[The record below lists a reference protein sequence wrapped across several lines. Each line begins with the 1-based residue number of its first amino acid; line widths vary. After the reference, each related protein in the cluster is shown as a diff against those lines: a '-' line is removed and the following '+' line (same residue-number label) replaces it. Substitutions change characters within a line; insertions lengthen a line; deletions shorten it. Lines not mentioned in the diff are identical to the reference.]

1 MAVKIDLTQGEEKG
15 HLIRMTLPMIGGLIA
30 IMSMNL
36 ADTFFVGQLGTNELA
51 AMGFT
56 FPVIMVMNG
65 LAFGVGT
72 GASSVIA
79 RAIGR
84 QESEWVKS
92 YSTQSILIAM
102 AIALVFAVLGL
113 LTTDPLFRWLG
124 APESLLPLIHDYMDV
139 WYWGSFLIV
148 VPMVG
153 NAGIRATGNTRLPS
167 TIMIVVAVINL
178 ILDPI
183 FIFGWF
189 GMPRLELQGAALTT
203 VVSYSIACVVSLY
216 ILKVKLNVLTWD
228 TQWARLVKSWRDI
241 LAVGIPAAGTNLI
254 APMSSAVTT
263 WLVAQQGTHA
273 VAGYSVG
280 GRIEAFGL
288 IVIMALAS
296 IIAPFAGQ
304 NWGAHKVERLK
315 EALRLSFNFSLMWG
329 VLLAVVLWVGGETL
343 VSFFTADPLAIE
355 SAKRYLH
362 IVPITFAAVGV
373 MMMVSSA
380 SNGVGRPVVA
390 LVLSLARLVVVY
402 LPLAWLFA
410 QVFNLGLEGIYFAIA
425 LSNIAVGAGAW
436 WWSTQFCKGNTKL
449 ERPVSSPIG

>member
-1 MAVKIDLTQGEEKG
+1 MAVNIDLTQGDEKA

-36 ADTFFVGQLGTNELA
+36 ADTFFVGQLGTDQLA

-56 FPVIMVMNG
+56 FPVVMVMNS

-84 QESEWVKS
+84 QDTEWVKS
-92 YSTQSILIAM
+92 YSTQAIIIAL
-102 AIALVFAVLGL
+102 AIALVFAIVGL
-113 LTTDPLFRWLG
+113 STTDALFHWLG
-124 APESLLPLIHDYMDV
+124 APEPLLPLIHDYMDV

-203 VVSYSIACVVSLY
+203 VVSYSIACLVSLY
-216 ILKVKLNVLTWD
+216 ILKVKLKVLTWD
-228 TQWARLVKSWRDI
+228 TEWSRLVKSWRDI

-254 APMSSAVTT
+254 APLSSAVTT

-280 GRIEAFGL
+280 SRIEAFSL
-288 IVIMALAS
+288 IVIMALSS

-304 NWGAHKVERLK
+304 NWGARKIERLQR
-315 EALRLSFNFSLMWG
+315 ALGLSFRFSLVWGG
-329 VLLAVVLWVGGETL
+329 VLTIVLWLGAEPL
-343 VSFFTADPLAIE
+343 AKLFTADPLAIE
-355 SAKRYLH
+355 SATRFLH
-362 IVPITFAAVGV
+362 LVPITFGAVGI
-373 MMMVSSA
+373 MMMVSST
-380 SNGVGRPVVA
+380 SNGVGRPIVG
-390 LVLSLARLVVVY
+390 LILSLARLVVVY
-402 LPLAWLFA
+402 LPLAWILA
-410 QVFNLGLEGIYFAIA
+410 QELKWGLEGIYLAIA
-425 LSNIAVGAGAW
+425 FSNAVVGLGAW
-436 WWSTQFCKGNTKL
+436 WWSSQFCKTHTQL
-449 ERPVSSPIG
+449 AYSPHP

>member
-1 MAVKIDLTQGEEKG
+1 MAVKIDLTQGDEKA

-36 ADTFFVGQLGTNELA
+36 ADTFFVGQLGTNQLA

-56 FPVIMVMNG
+56 FPVVMVMNS

-84 QESEWVKS
+84 QDTEWVKS
-92 YSTQSILIAM
+92 YSTQAIIIAL
-102 AIALVFAVLGL
+102 AIALVFAVVGL
-113 LTTDPLFRWLG
+113 ATTDALFRWLG
-124 APESLLPLIHDYMDV
+124 APEPLLPLIHDYMDV

-167 TIMIVVAVINL
+167 TIMIIVAVINI

-203 VVSYSIACVVSLY
+203 VVSYSIACLVSLY
-216 ILKVKLNVLTWD
+216 ILKVKLKVLTWD
-228 TQWARLVKSWRDI
+228 KEWSRLVKSWRDI

-254 APMSSAVTT
+254 APLSSAVTT

-280 GRIEAFGL
+280 SRIEAFSL
-288 IVIMALAS
+288 IVIMALSS

-304 NWGAHKVERLK
+304 NWGARKIERLQR
-315 EALRLSFNFSLMWG
+315 ALGLSFRFSLVWGG
-329 VLLAVVLWVGGETL
+329 VLTIVLWLGAEPL
-343 VSFFTADPLAIE
+343 AKLFTTDPLAIE
-355 SAKRYLH
+355 SATRFLH
-362 IVPITFAAVGV
+362 LVPITFGAVGI
-373 MMMVSSA
+373 MMMVSST
-380 SNGVGRPVVA
+380 SNGVGRPIVG
-390 LVLSLARLVVVY
+390 LILSLARLVVVY
-402 LPLAWLFA
+402 LPLAWILA
-410 QVFNLGLEGIYFAIA
+410 QELKLGLEGIYIAIA
-425 LSNIAVGAGAW
+425 LANVIVGLGAW
-436 WWSTQFCKGNTKL
+436 WWSSQFCKTHTQL
-449 ERPVSSPIG
+449 AYSPHP